1 VAAFIAVAIL
11 SVLTM
16 AAGGEDDIPVWFEG
30 RVQWTAGDT
39 LTVATDNDQSISIDL
54 GHVPQYEYQRLRS
67 NDRIVVTGSISPE
80 QSRVVATSIEA
91 LDPFAAR
98 LSPPYFGGVGRST
111 LRLRELLKPP
121 HRQPPS
127 KEQQDKT
134 VNSMS
139 RPRYTTADDGPVS
152 GASGELVVDP
162 LAESIIYLCAL
173 IADRPRAIDRYIDY
187 FGETR
192 PAAGMAA
199 LKKAI
204 LTSAS

>member
-1 VAAFIAVAIL
+1 MVSIFDRSSLASSCRRL
-11 SVLTM
+11 
-16 AAGGEDDIPVWFEG
+16 E
-30 RVQWTAGDT
+30 RVRPLYSPDSETSE
-39 LTVATDNDQSISIDL
+39 TV
-54 GHVPQYEYQRLRS
+54 
-67 NDRIVVTGSISPE
+67 
-80 QSRVVATSIEA
+80 
-91 LDPFAAR
+91 
-98 LSPPYFGGVGRST
+98 
-111 LRLRELLKPP
+111 

-139 RPRYTTADDGPVS
+139 RPRYTTADDEPVS
-152 GASGELVVDP
+152 GAGGELVADP

-192 PAAGMAA
+192 PAAGVAA
-199 LKKAI
+199 LQNAI